1 MLPTKGL
8 SKCFPKLL
16 MAKENLENLCKDEL
30 KLSLDVLKHG
40 IVSLKKLLKEVDR
53 EALRYV
59 MEGAKERD
67 VKTKNLDEVYQAM
80 KKLIMSFYLMTTVL
94 IYSFSIC

>member
-1 MLPTKGL
+1 MIPTKGL
-8 SKCFPKLL
+8 SKSFSKLL
-16 MAKENLENLCKDEL
+16 MAKENLENLWKDEL

-40 IVSLKKLLKEVDR
+40 IVSLKNLLKEVDR

-67 VKTKNLDEVYQAM
+67 VKTKNLD
-80 KKLIMSFYLMTTVL
+80 
-94 IYSFSIC
+94 